1 MEYLNKSKICREFL
15 NQYSEKL
22 IPELLPKLMK
32 VAIYSLH
39 KAFQKWNFSMAELDQ
54 FINYCC
60 SKRNFEFECEN
71 NLPSPPCQEYL
82 YPQVNRIQKLRMG
95 FQPPEGFSNSDEDN
109 GIIDCYG
116 YGKYYPNDEVYIN
129 EKNNFYDENYYV
141 PPNHSYRNV
150 QLYHKRLKNPKFIT
164 QEKKI
169 YPHWWWNL
177 KDDIEQD
184 DYDEEDSILDHMSRG
199 PGRFP
204 KEIEKKLKKKAR
216 RFPRNKSFS
225 GIHPVK
231 ERYYDEAKIFPNIG
245 TISYPYPKEGLS
257 PTVEDYSK
265 YPYDLQSTDG
275 FKKRKPNLT
284 GIDTDGRSISDKPLY
299 STSTYFRPQ
308 TLGSRPGVDE
318 HSPETLRRIGNPG
331 ATGPLS
337 PGENPGSTGPQ
348 RPYEDL
354 GSTGPQRPYE
364 DPRSTGPQRPYENP
378 RSTGLQ
384 RPYENPGFTGPL
396 GPSDTA
402 SDGISPQ
409 DGKQLSPT
417 QISKLNR
424 SLAGRPMSLD
434 GTLYGTSALK
444 SKILSKRKIGES
456 SAFTYDKKFNVIGA
470 KIKKQGK
477 IKKGL
482 KYSLCGNQLKEDERG
497 IIRRKQK
504 QT

>member
-1 MEYLNKSKICREFL
+1 
-15 NQYSEKL
+15 
-22 IPELLPKLMK
+22 MK

-54 FINYCC
+54 FINYCV
-60 SKRNFEFECEN
+60 SKKNFEFECEN

-95 FQPPEGFSNSDEDN
+95 FQPPEGYSNSEEDN

-141 PPNHSYRNV
+141 PPNHSYRNI

-169 YPHWWWNL
+169 YPHWWWNQ

-184 DYDEEDSILDHMSRG
+184 DYDDEDSVLDHISREE
-199 PGRFP
+199 RIP
-204 KEIEKKLKKKAR
+204 KDIRDRLKRKAK

-231 ERYYDEAKIFPNIG
+231 TRYYDEAKIFPKIG
-245 TISYPYPKEGLS
+245 AVPYPSPREGLS
-257 PTVEDYSK
+257 PSVEDYSR
-265 YPYDLQSTDG
+265 YPYDMKSTDG
-275 FKKRKPNLT
+275 FGRTKPNLT
-284 GIDTDGRSISDKPLY
+284 GANETDGRSNNPNDNSGYISDKPLY

-308 TLGSRPGVDE
+308 TLGTRPGVGE
-318 HSPETLRRIGNPG
+318 LSPETFQRTENPG
-331 ATGPLS
+331 LSGPRGPIDNPGFTGLRGPRENPLFTDQRG
-337 PGENPGSTGPQ
+337 PNETPGSTGP
-348 RPYEDL
+348 R
-354 GSTGPQRPYE
+354 GPK
-364 DPRSTGPQRPYENP
+364 
-378 RSTGLQ
+378 
-384 RPYENPGFTGPL
+384 
-396 GPSDTA
+396 DTV
-402 SDGISPQ
+402 SDGIPPQ

-417 QISKLNR
+417 QISKLNK

-444 SKILSKRKIGES
+444 SKILIKRKIGES

-504 QT
+504 